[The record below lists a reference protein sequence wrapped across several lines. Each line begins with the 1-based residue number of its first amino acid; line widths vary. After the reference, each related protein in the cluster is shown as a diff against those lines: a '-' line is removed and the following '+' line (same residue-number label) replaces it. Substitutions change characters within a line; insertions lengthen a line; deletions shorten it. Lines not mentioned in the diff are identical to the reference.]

1 MVSIDLAAQLLQLYL
16 GILLDL
22 LGAPVRGKLHLSDL
36 LSGRIV
42 FAAFGRQLG
51 VLRGQPVVF
60 RRKLRRTGV
69 LRLDLGRLKGKTAF
83 DLVQLCADFI
93 GIQRHFAQP
102 LEQLGVLR
110 GKRLVLRAQLVHR
123 GLSLG
128 QLRAQLGGLGVV
140 FRVGFFYVMQYVLSV
155 KAAEGWHCG
164 IHGFARPLQ
173 FLPQ

>member
-1 MVSIDLAAQLLQLYL
+1 MADSLAF
-16 GILLDL
+16 
-22 LGAPVRGKLHLSDL
+22 S
-36 LSGRIV
+36 
-42 FAAFGRQLG
+42 
-51 VLRGQPVVF
+51 RGQPVVF
-60 RRKLRRTGV
+60 RRKLCRAGI

-102 LEQLGVLR
+102 LEQLSVLR

-140 FRVGFFYVMQYVLSV
+140 FRVGFFYVMHYVLAV
-155 KAAEGWHCG
+155 KAAEDGTAESTGLLVHCSSSHNNLIYSITNSCRNG
-164 IHGFARPLQ
+164 NKIEN
-173 FLPQ
+173 